1 MSMSCT
7 TDQLCAAT
15 SAARQTPDTP
25 DVQKTF
31 VDIGRAE
38 MTIAVADRTA
48 TAAPYFASLPRSA
61 RPVAHTVLSA
71 AGAELARIWRTL
83 KKDLCDPYRPELH
96 YMRGPGP
103 KWREKHANASLP
115 RNALGLSPNPRSRR
129 RGCIPFSDL
138 ISQITSITTAYPG
151 PIKMSNLTSSIILAG
166 LLFFPVVAPAAETEP
181 IAALCARRDLQA
193 VREAQEEMTV
203 RDTAAATGIKES
215 TLRPLLKRLAKE
227 GGMCGR

>member
-25 DVQKTF
+25 DVALVRSIAAGAKHFMPSEMGLCQFFQGFQPKFHSRTNDFPRAPVDDSVEQKTF

-83 KKDLCDPYRPELH
+83 KKGLCDPYRPELH

-115 RNALGLSPNPRSRR
+115 RNALALSLILVPVADDASLSPTSAVKSRR
-129 RGCIPFSDL
+129 SQLLIRG
-138 ISQITSITTAYPG
+138 Q
-151 PIKMSNLTSSIILAG
+151 
-166 LLFFPVVAPAAETEP
+166 
-181 IAALCARRDLQA
+181 
-193 VREAQEEMTV
+193 
-203 RDTAAATGIKES
+203 
-215 TLRPLLKRLAKE
+215 
-227 GGMCGR
+227 